1 MCKRD
6 KEDREKSLSCLLDVE
21 PLSELSPDNGRPRV
35 FKSVAAFI
43 CEQAAANV
51 ATRRGLGDLTM
62 YFLPFFSSPLSPLLF
77 FFFIIIS
84 ELTS

>member
-21 PLSELSPDNGRPRV
+21 PLSELSPDNGRPTV

-62 YFLPFFSSPLSPLLF
+62 YFLPFFPLLF
-77 FFFIIIS
+77 PLCCSSFLLLS
-84 ELTS
+84 PS